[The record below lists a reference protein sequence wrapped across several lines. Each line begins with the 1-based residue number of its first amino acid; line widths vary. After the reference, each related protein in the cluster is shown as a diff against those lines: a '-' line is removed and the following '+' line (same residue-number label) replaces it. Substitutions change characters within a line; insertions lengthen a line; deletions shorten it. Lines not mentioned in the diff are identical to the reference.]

1 MFLRSPSGTSFSSPL
16 VAKVSTFLLTGT
28 DSPVRAASSTF
39 MLAHSII
46 RESAGTQFCFIQGK
60 VWNDE
65 ELDGIEKRIN
75 NTRRNWL
82 YYVFQ
87 SRLKKQ
93 HPELADEANA
103 DELHMQTSL
112 MLEDTLAQLQPMVI
126 PEEHRQVYRTIG
138 GSPHLDGSVTIFGEV
153 VEGLDI
159 VEKISLVETDKN
171 DRPLQDVIV
180 LKTKVFQK

>member
-1 MFLRSPSGTSFSSPL
+1 M
-16 VAKVSTFLLTGT
+16 
-28 DSPVRAASSTF
+28 
-39 MLAHSII
+39 
-46 RESAGTQFCFIQGK
+46 
-60 VWNDE
+60 
-65 ELDGIEKRIN
+65 
-75 NTRRNWL
+75 
-82 YYVFQ
+82 VF
-87 SRLKKQ
+87 
-93 HPELADEANA
+93 
-103 DELHMQTSL
+103 
-112 MLEDTLAQLQPMVI
+112 

>member
-1 MFLRSPSGTSFSSPL
+1 M
-16 VAKVSTFLLTGT
+16 
-28 DSPVRAASSTF
+28 
-39 MLAHSII
+39 
-46 RESAGTQFCFIQGK
+46 
-60 VWNDE
+60 
-65 ELDGIEKRIN
+65 
-75 NTRRNWL
+75 
-82 YYVFQ
+82 
-87 SRLKKQ
+87 KKQ

-159 VEKISLVETDKN
+159 VEKISLVETDKM
-171 DRPLQDVIV
+171 IV
-180 LKTKVFQK
+180 RYRM

>member
-1 MFLRSPSGTSFSSPL
+1 
-16 VAKVSTFLLTGT
+16 
-28 DSPVRAASSTF
+28 
-39 MLAHSII
+39 
-46 RESAGTQFCFIQGK
+46 
-60 VWNDE
+60 
-65 ELDGIEKRIN
+65 
-75 NTRRNWL
+75 
-82 YYVFQ
+82 
-87 SRLKKQ
+87 
-93 HPELADEANA
+93 
-103 DELHMQTSL
+103 
-112 MLEDTLAQLQPMVI
+112 MVI